1 MFNCKLRHWCDD
13 RDKMLQTWYVVV
25 TTTCPLQT
33 CYSPVTTIRPPT
45 DSLQHGY
52 YTQHG
57 HYNLAITRSLRICYH
72 DGHYELLQLG
82 HYNPA
87 TTNLP
92 LQTCHYDLATTP
104 VTTNSLQPGR
114 YKFTTTFSLLQSR
127 HNPVTMLQPG
137 HYKLANLVTTAQSL
151 CWLQIPCSKRTI
163 LSTQGLLTP

>member
-1 MFNCKLRHWCDD
+1 MFNCKLRHWCDN

-52 YTQHG
+52 YT
-57 HYNLAITRSLRICYH
+57 TW
-72 DGHYELLQLG
+72 
-82 HYNPA
+82 P
-87 TTNLP
+87 
-92 LQTCHYDLATTP
+92 
-104 VTTNSLQPGR
+104 
-114 YKFTTTFSLLQSR
+114 LQSR
-127 HNPVTMLQPG
+127 HNPVTTNSLPRWSLWIATTWSLQPGHYKLATTILPLRSCHNPGHYEFTTTRSLQIHYNIFTTTISPQPTMLQPG

-163 LSTQGLLTP
+163 LSTQCLLTP